1 MDFKSEFNLKILLMR
16 NGLISLHSFAFSLC
30 QFYLPLSMAHTIN
43 CTGPVF
49 ILAEDYIMNG
59 TRINMKQFTGIL
71 FALCG
76 VILTINGKV
85 FL

>member
-1 MDFKSEFNLKILLMR
+1 MDFKSLFNLKILLMR
-16 NGLISLHSFAFSLC
+16 NGLISLHSLAFSLC

-43 CTGPVF
+43 CTGPIF
-49 ILAEDYIMNG
+49 ILAEDYFING
-59 TRINMKQFTGIL
+59 TKINMRQISGIF